1 VADWFH
7 QFDLFRAKAVLEHVH
22 SSPQMGVK
30 SAFTF
35 GQSFGHVLGIL
46 DANEVPY
53 LLVRPQKWQKDMG
66 CMSGGDKNRT
76 KAEAQRRWPFIKMT
90 HRIADS
96 MLLAEW
102 ARVYGWRAG

>member
-1 VADWFH
+1 MIYFGIDPGKSGSVSAIWDDGTPWDGRSCPLDGTGKDVADWFH

-53 LLVRPQKWQKDMG
+53 LLMRPQK
-66 CMSGGDKNRT
+66 
-76 KAEAQRRWPFIKMT
+76 
-90 HRIADS
+90 
-96 MLLAEW
+96 
-102 ARVYGWRAG
+102 